1 MRKLTTGQKVMI
13 AVVFLVILTAVMLF
27 LSTGGEDTKAH
38 AATVQAAGF
47 RHCTKKHPCTKK
59 QARARIRYANH
70 GHDGG
75 ARHVNSRAVK
85 PQVRSAATSCRTWRP
100 RIYYNARAGHL
111 YWRGAVAHWCF
122 NWKRVTSARFTLD
135 HDITTGGRIL
145 GFDGVSIEEPTIGY
159 YNYAGHKNGGY
170 LIYARFT
177 FTQCIPVIQIGPLC
191 NDRRA
196 WLKELVHYD
205 GSGYASGNAP

>member
-47 RHCTKKHPCTKK
+47 
-59 QARARIRYANH
+59 
-70 GHDGG
+70 
-75 ARHVNSRAVK
+75 
-85 PQVRSAATSCRTWRP
+85 
-100 RIYYNARAGHL
+100 
-111 YWRGAVAHWCF
+111 
-122 NWKRVTSARFTLD
+122 RVTSARFTLD